1 MSATLSTRAART
13 QRHGAR
19 GLRTARSLPLLA
31 ALFTLGVAAVLVGL
45 GVGAVPISPGEIL
58 AIAAA
63 RLTDSPLDWPGAQ
76 QQAAVLLAIRLPRV
90 LLGVLTGGALA
101 ASGAALQAL
110 FRNPLAD
117 PALIGTASGAALAAA
132 AVIVMVPA
140 VPGDGPTWLR
150 LAVLPACAFAGSA
163 VATLAVYRAARRD
176 GQTPV
181 ATLLLAGIAINA
193 LASAGTGL
201 LAFAANDAQL
211 RSLTFWTL
219 GSLGGATWA
228 GLAAVAPF
236 LAVAL
241 IALPR
246 LAATLNLLLLGEDE
260 ARHLGVDIDTLKRRV
275 VTAAAVGVGAA
286 VALCGVIGFVGL
298 VVPHLVRLV
307 AGPDHRIVLPGSI
320 ALGAAL
326 LVLADVVA
334 RTAVA
339 PAELPLGV
347 VTALVG
353 GPFFLW
359 LLRRQPAAWG

>member
-1 MSATLSTRAART
+1 MNGALSPRAART
-13 QRHGAR
+13 RRHGAR
-19 GLRTARSLPLLA
+19 GLRTARTLPLLA
-31 ALFTLGVAAVLVGL
+31 GLSAVCALALLIGL
-45 GVGAVPISPGEIL
+45 GVGAVSISPTEIL
-58 AIAAA
+58 AIGAAQLGA
-63 RLTDSPLDWPGAQ
+63 APLDWPGAER
-76 QQAAVLLAIRLPRV
+76 QAAVLLAIRLPRV
-90 LLGVLTGGALA
+90 LLGALTGGALA

-132 AVIVMVPA
+132 AVIVLLPA
-140 VPGDGPTWLR
+140 MPGEGPTWLR
-150 LAVLPACAFAGSA
+150 LALLPACAFVGSA
-163 VATLAVYRAARRD
+163 IATFAVYHAARRD

-193 LASAGTGL
+193 LAGAGTGL

-219 GSLGGATWA
+219 GSLGSATWA
-228 GLAAVAPF
+228 GLAAVTPF

-241 IALPR
+241 VALPR
-246 LAATLNLLLLGEDE
+246 LAPALNLLLLGEDE
-260 ARHLGVDIDTLKRRV
+260 ARHLGVDVDRLKRGV
-275 VTAAAVGVGAA
+275 VLAGAVGVGAA

-298 VVPHLVRLV
+298 VVPHLVRLL

-334 RTAVA
+334 RTVVA